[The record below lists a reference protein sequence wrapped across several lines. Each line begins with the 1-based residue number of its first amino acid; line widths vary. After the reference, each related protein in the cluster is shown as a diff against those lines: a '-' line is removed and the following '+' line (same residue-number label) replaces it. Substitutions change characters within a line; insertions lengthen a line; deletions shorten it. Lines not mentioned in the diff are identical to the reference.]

1 MVHRLIMAAIAA
13 VLVLPSIAPAQ
24 SASVDTQTQIQMEA
38 TRKRLIVR
46 PEPPM
51 GTAIRD
57 AERAA
62 AEESATRFAR
72 DANPV
77 VPRDPQLDYDVT
89 NAIQTRNIQKAIPQ
103 TRTNR

>member
-24 SASVDTQTQIQMEA
+24 SASVDTQIQMEA

-103 TRTNR
+103 ARPNR